1 MKFIPCTDDAV
12 MSWQAAGAI
21 LRELQ
26 KKPALWM
33 CAATGNSPV
42 GTYRSLVNGLAEH
55 PELFA
60 SLGIVKLDEWAG
72 LHPVSPYSCEEY
84 LQKHLLRP
92 LGIPAERYIGFRSD
106 AGDMALECARV
117 ARALEGCGPIDLCI
131 LGLGTN
137 GHIGLNE
144 PADVLSPYCHIA
156 RLSKAS
162 RNHGMLAAM
171 DKKPSFGF
179 TLGMSEILQSR
190 KVILLATGPGKK
202 EIIDALKK
210 AEVRTS
216 LPASF
221 LWLHPDVSCYLDTRS
236 L

>member
-1 MKFIPCTDDAV
+1 
-12 MSWQAAGAI
+12 
-21 LRELQ
+21 
-26 KKPALWM
+26 
-33 CAATGNSPV
+33 
-42 GTYRSLVNGLAEH
+42 
-55 PELFA
+55 
-60 SLGIVKLDEWAG
+60 
-72 LHPVSPYSCEEY
+72 
-84 LQKHLLRP
+84 
-92 LGIPAERYIGFRSD
+92 
-106 AGDMALECARV
+106 
-117 ARALEGCGPIDLCI
+117 
-131 LGLGTN
+131 
-137 GHIGLNE
+137 
-144 PADVLSPYCHIA
+144 
-156 RLSKAS
+156 
-162 RNHGMLAAM
+162 MLAAM